1 MACELSNG
9 HVTDDVRWPW
19 KVKLVTPIRLERN
32 ISKTAGFI
40 ETPFQ
45 RTAILA
51 TAWHLV
57 FIRSYVQTESL
68 IMSTYLFSYWDTGKS
83 LIHCG
88 TLFYRVTHC
97 MKARKFCLRL
107 FCLSL
112 VHSHVFSVWILL
124 SIFSST

>member
-1 MACELSNG
+1 M
-9 HVTDDVRWPW
+9 
-19 KVKLVTPIRLERN
+19 TPIRLERN

-68 IMSTYLFSYWDTGKS
+68 IMSTYVLCVDTAEYIFVNLGVDTG
-83 LIHCG
+83 G
-88 TLFYRVTHC
+88 R
-97 MKARKFCLRL
+97 RGPD
-107 FCLSL
+107 
-112 VHSHVFSVWILL
+112 SHPKNGCRHR
-124 SIFSST
+124 T